1 MKKILSL
8 FAAILFAGS
17 IFAAETVYKTASF
30 AAANCTKS
38 NKYEE
43 SSITCTV
50 GTDVWTITNA
60 ANNSGGWDYI
70 RMGAKKAQSSD
81 PDKVTTST
89 ITASAAYADPVTKV
103 VITGSKLRG
112 SFTSKLIIASDA
124 DFTADKVEIT
134 GPTAFTDGA
143 IAITVASPVANR
155 FYQIELVCTNTGTSS
170 HGVLQLDKVEYYHES
185 TEKVLTVNTASVDF
199 GNVFTGSTVADK
211 KVKVN
216 FANLT
221 GAVTYSSLSAPFAAS
236 GTIANDGD
244 EITISASTATAGESS
259 QTLTIQSVADS
270 KSVTVTVHINIQ
282 DSIHVT
288 SVALDQPTL
297 TVEAGTRQRLVA
309 TVLPDNATNPA
320 LKWTTSDADVAT
332 VSNGSVLGVAAGNA
346 TITCQS
352 KDDATKQ
359 AECNVT
365 VTAALPKFVIDG
377 SQLTSTATTE
387 ATQIEFTA
395 VTDNTKTLTVS
406 FSEGAKLQASA
417 GDVRFS
423 DAAILI
429 GKKDKHIHN
438 TTALPAKVTKFE
450 IYYNKGASAAA
461 TASLDFS
468 ASPLTAAKETS
479 DVTLAFSEVDKV
491 YEITTVPSDARY
503 FWYQVT
509 NAYNTQVQFRIYYQ
523 TDPTA
528 IDNTEVAEKAQKV
541 IENGQL
547 FIIKNGVKYN
557 AQGAAIR

>member
-17 IFAAETVYKTASF
+17 IFAAEVVYKTASF
-30 AAANCTKS
+30 AAANCTNSS
-38 NKYEE
+38 NYTG

-50 GTDVWTITNA
+50 GSDVWTITNA
-60 ANNSGGWDYI
+60 ANNGGQWDLI
-70 RMGAKKAQSSD
+70 KMGQKKSKAAD

-89 ITASAAYADPVTKV
+89 ITTSTAYAEPITKV
-103 VITGSKLRG
+103 VITGTRARG
-112 SFTSKLIIASDA
+112 SFTSKLIIASNA

-134 GPTAFTDGA
+134 GPDEFTDGA
-143 IAITVASPVANR
+143 LTFTIASPVANR
-155 FYQIELVCTNTGTSS
+155 FYQIELVCTNTTTTN
-170 HGVLQLDKVEYYHES
+170 GVLELTKVEYYHES
-185 TEKVLTVNTASVDF
+185 TEKVLTVNTASIDF
-199 GNVFTGSTVADK
+199 GNVFTGATVADK

-221 GAVTYSSLSAPFAAS
+221 GSITYSGLSTPFAAS
-236 GTIANDGD
+236 GTIAADGD
-244 EITISASTATAGESS
+244 EITISASTVTAGESS

-346 TITCQS
+346 TITCAS

-377 SQLTSTATTE
+377 SQLTSTATTDDMDV
-387 ATQIEFTA
+387 EFTA
-395 VTDNTKTLTVS
+395 VTDNTKTLTVT
-406 FSEGAKLQASA
+406 FGKGAKAQGST
-417 GDVRFS
+417 GDLRFA
-423 DAAILI
+423 DQAILI
-429 GKKDKHIHN
+429 GQKDAHFSNK
-438 TTALPAKVTKFE
+438 TALPGQITKFE
-450 IYYNKGASAAA
+450 IYYNKGAAASA

-468 ASPLTAAKETS
+468 ASPLTEAKAEA
-479 DVTLAFSEVDKV
+479 DLDLAFVVDSV
-491 YEITTVPSDARY
+491 YDITASVPTDARY

-509 NAYNTQVQFRIYYQ
+509 NAKNTQVQFRIYYQ
-523 TDPTA
+523 SNPTA

-557 AQGAAIR
+557 AQGAAIH